1 MGIPHFPTMMDPQV
15 CQIILM
21 KWTVRLL
28 LTIYKT
34 NENKK
39 HTAKIN
45 KQDTP
50 KRNNNFKA
58 NMFFFALCD
67 PHCGIYLDIYSDIIL
82 AGKEPGILSDI
93 YSDILSDF

>member
-21 KWTVRLL
+21 KWPVRLL
-28 LTIYKT
+28 LTRYKT
-34 NENKK
+34 NENQK

-45 KQDTP
+45 KQDTS

-58 NMFFFALCD
+58 NMFFFTLCD
-67 PHCGIYLDIYSDIIL
+67 SDIYLDIYSDIL
-82 AGKEPGILSDI
+82 AGKETGILSDI
-93 YSDILSDF
+93 YSDILPDF

>member
-21 KWTVRLL
+21 KWTVKLL

-58 NMFFFALCD
+58 NMFFLLCVI
-67 PHCGIYLDIYSDIIL
+67 PTVAFIL
-82 AGKEPGILSDI
+82 TFIPT
-93 YSDILSDF
+93 